1 MAAQTSPSAS
11 AVIQQAVS
19 QRQRLQSGQSRMLAL
34 LTLTLMAGL
43 GLVSALLLAR
53 GSPNAAPTCNGQTM
67 SRGDTCEVISSDG
80 GGGTYTYQQMID
92 RRDSGDQAW
101 KVVGFCLAGLAV
113 LVVVPVTRALDP
125 SKPWGTP
132 VGYACPR
139 CGQENLREKRVTYA
153 RHRGRTTYHYTR
165 IVALCGAG
173 CGFASSRRP

>member
-1 MAAQTSPSAS
+1 
-11 AVIQQAVS
+11 
-19 QRQRLQSGQSRMLAL
+19 
-34 LTLTLMAGL
+34 
-43 GLVSALLLAR
+43 
-53 GSPNAAPTCNGQTM
+53 M
-67 SRGDTCEVISSDG
+67 SHGDTCEVISTDG
-80 GGGTYTYQQMID
+80 GGGDYTYQQMID
-92 RRDSGDQAW
+92 RRDSGDHAR

-113 LVVVPVTRALDP
+113 LLVVPVTRALDP

-165 IVALCGAG
+165 IVTLCVAG